1 MIMSRRRAVTIGHGI
16 SGCGMHTK
24 GMPRRRPR
32 GLGSQRVRVPAG
44 GRGGFTLIEL
54 MVALVVGGMLM
65 ATLVGMSAAIQKS
78 AGWSRELSDIQA
90 NLRLAMKAISDDLLQ
105 AAFMAPADM
114 TLEQCKYPGQF
125 GGGPTPPP
133 AIAWDN
139 GTRKLSLSG
148 NLASSREF
156 LIDLQG
162 NPATQATVMCRNGM
176 PFEPV
181 LNCGG
186 DRDAM
191 PFGFYSAIPAEQ
203 AAFNAQQFNR
213 VFCNGQLFR
222 INRGSGVYGFFN
234 VQAPVPA
241 TFSFQLNPSINRD
254 HEAFGVA
261 TKGDRGKWVNP
272 ITSLEYQ
279 AVPAGIPPGTRGVA
293 LRRTQTVCGTPEVR
307 DLVEFLL
314 PVNGTQWDGFQVQ
327 VYPEPN
333 PPATY
338 CGPRPA
344 SSIDPN
350 DPTQPPQAATAANM
364 NPVRAR
370 AILVTLRA
378 RTVTED
384 PKFFIQGYGANDAQ
398 NFGFD
403 LDGDP
408 SNGLARV
415 RTESTLIQLK
425 NLVVDRSMM

>member
-1 MIMSRRRAVTIGHGI
+1 MT
-16 SGCGMHTK
+16 
-24 GMPRRRPR
+24 
-32 GLGSQRVRVPAG
+32 AG
-44 GRGGFTLIEL
+44 GRRGFTLIEL

-90 NLRLAMKAISDDLLQ
+90 NLRLAMKALSDDLVQ
-105 AAFMAPADM
+105 AAFMSPADM

-139 GTRKLSLSG
+139 GTGKLSLAG
-148 NLASSREF
+148 NLVSSREF
-156 LIDLQG
+156 LVDLQG
-162 NPATQATVMCRNGM
+162 NPASQATVMCRNGM

-191 PFGFYSAIPAEQ
+191 PFGFYSANPAEQ
-203 AAFNAQQFNR
+203 AAYNAQQFNR

-234 VQAPVPA
+234 VQAPVAA
-241 TFSFQLNPSINRD
+241 TFSFQLNPTLNRD

-279 AVPAGIPPGTRGVA
+279 AVNTGARGVV
-293 LRRTQTVCGTPEVR
+293 LRRTQTVCGVAETR

-314 PVNGTQWDGFQVQ
+314 PVGGTQWDGFRVE

-344 SSIDPN
+344 SGIDPN
-350 DPTQPPQAATAANM
+350 DPVQPPQPATAANM
-364 NPVRAR
+364 SPVRAR
-370 AILVTLRA
+370 AILVTLRG
-378 RTVTED
+378 RTATED
-384 PKFFIQGYGANDAQ
+384 PNFRIQGYGANDAQ

-403 LDGDP
+403 LDGDTT
-408 SNGLARV
+408 NGLARV